1 MMHDVHVTN
10 EEQINCS
17 RVTDWVEDMEVV
29 ERKAPTSN
37 GGSSPDI
44 GSDSPDAQKR
54 SNKYIIYLID
64 LIGKGRCFT
73 VNKQDRPDRR
83 KGLVWP
89 ACIYILYIPMH

>member
-54 SNKYIIYLID
+54 SNKYIIY
-64 LIGKGRCFT
+64 KYVCVSYT
-73 VNKQDRPDRR
+73 YMH
-83 KGLVWP
+83 
-89 ACIYILYIPMH
+89 IYIMHPVVQFHQKCRLC